1 MHRKILVRL
10 LATAVAA
17 TIAGAAGAQ
26 NYPVKPVRVLVGLGA
41 GGGTDL
47 LARIVTPK
55 LAEALGQPFIV
66 ENRPGAGANIAT
78 DVVAKANPDGYTIL
92 FSPNGPM
99 VINPTMYKTLP
110 FSPTRDFAPIAMV
123 ATFPLIIGVNAKLPV
138 NNVGELV
145 GWMKANPGKANCGG
159 SGPTF
164 ELAVRLL
171 TSKTGTECTFITYKA
186 NSDAAQAIM
195 TGDLHFA
202 LIDAGPIYGAIQGG
216 RVRGLAVTTPSRD
229 PTFPD
234 LPSVVEA
241 GFPELDMRFWMGR
254 FAPAATPAPI
264 VKRLEAETQKLLKSP
279 DVIKAIHAKQ
289 AAPADMN
296 GEQLSKFVAGEI
308 PRWDAVRK
316 AANIP
321 QVD

>member
-1 MHRKILVRL
+1 MHRNILIRL
-10 LATAVAA
+10 VATVAA
-17 TIAGAAGAQ
+17 VTLAGMAGAQ

-55 LAEALGQPFIV
+55 LSEALGQPFLV

-78 DVVAKANPDGYTIL
+78 EVVAKATPDGYTIL

-110 FSPTRDFAPIAMV
+110 FSPTKDFAAIAMV
-123 ATFPLIIGVNAKLPV
+123 ATFPLVIGVNAKLPI
-138 NNVGELV
+138 NNVGELI
-145 GWMKANPGKANCGG
+145 GWLKANPGKGNCGG

-171 TSKTGTECTFITYKA
+171 TGKTGTECTFITYKA
-186 NSDAAQAIM
+186 NNDAAQALM

-202 LIDAGPIYGAIQGG
+202 LIDSGPIYGAIQGG

-241 GFPELDMRFWMGR
+241 GFPDLEMRFWMGL

-264 VKRLEAETQKLLKSP
+264 VKRLEAETLKLLKLP
-279 DVIKAIHAKQ
+279 DIIKAIHAKQ

-296 GEQLSKFVAGEI
+296 GEQMAKYVASEI

-316 AANIP
+316 AAKIP

>member
-1 MHRKILVRL
+1 MHRKLQNQL
-10 LATAVAA
+10 LHAALAAVLCGTAA
-17 TIAGAAGAQ
+17 AQ

-47 LARIVTPK
+47 MARIVTPK
-55 LAEALGQPFIV
+55 LAEALGQPFVV

-78 DVVAKANPDGYTIL
+78 EVVAKAAPDGYTIL

-99 VINPTMYKTLP
+99 VINPTMYRTLP
-110 FSPTRDFAPIAMV
+110 FSPTKDFAAIAMV
-123 ATFPLIIGVNAKLPV
+123 STFPLIIGVNAKVPV
-138 NNVGELV
+138 NSVKELI
-145 GWMKANPGKANCGG
+145 GWLKANPGKGNCGG

-171 TSKTGTECTFITYKA
+171 TSKTGTDCTFITYKS
-186 NSDAAQAIM
+186 NGDTAQAMM

-202 LIDAGPIYGAIQGG
+202 LIDTGPVFGAMQSG
-216 RVRGLAVTTPSRD
+216 RVRGLAVTTPGRD

-241 GFPELDMRFWMGR
+241 GFPDLEMRFWMGL
-254 FAPAATPAPI
+254 FAPAATPAAI
-264 VKRLEAETQKLLKSP
+264 VRRLEAETQRLLKLP

-296 GEQLSKFVAGEI
+296 GEQLARFIASEI

>member
-1 MHRKILVRL
+1 MKRVNLLRIL
-10 LATAVAA
+10 
-17 TIAGAAGAQ
+17 AGTMAAGLCAVSAAQ

-55 LAEALGQPFIV
+55 LSEALGQPFIV

-78 DVVAKANPDGYTIL
+78 DVVAKATPDGYTIL
-92 FSPNGPM
+92 FSPNGPL

-110 FSPTRDFAPIAMV
+110 FSPTKDFAAIAMV
-123 ATFPLIIGVNAKLPV
+123 ATFPLIIGVNAKLPI

-145 GWMKANPGKANCGG
+145 GWLKANRGKGNCGG

-186 NSDAAQAIM
+186 NNDAAQALM

-202 LIDAGPIYGAIQGG
+202 LIDSGPIYGAIQGG

-229 PTFPD
+229 ATFPD

-241 GFPELDMRFWMGR
+241 GFPELDMRFWMGL
-254 FAPAATPAPI
+254 FAPAATPSPI

-296 GEQLSKFVAGEI
+296 GEQLSKFVVSEI